1 MLYTEKLCL
10 YYVVVLKRAIMG
22 NKQPKGASH
31 QNSSLANYGEAENSP
46 GAEHVEDDTITNYS
60 DNTEQGSDTGDDR
73 EHNPE
78 TGDGDNWEQNLETQ
92 DEASNPDT
100 NGGDDGD
107 ENPKTEDTGQNPKTE
122 DTGQNHKTEDT
133 GQNHK
138 TEDSDDADKNSI
150 TDCEEQPSKLEDSQ
164 SRTENADQNS
174 LTKNDNVGHN
184 PIVAVN
190 GGVNEGTG
198 SGDGKYKPEAKDGVD
213 DKEQN
218 RKRRDEKSSPKTEDC
233 DEKSQDP
240 KPEDS
245 DSEKT
250 IPQSGFICIFEDYSS
265 GEYIYKLHS
274 DSKDPS
280 TSLVDIQQNGHP
292 HAVMLHASYRHDV
305 KTATCLAKKV
315 LLDVRGME
323 EIPNSSGWFADPRKQ
338 GGKKIMYSV
347 RIATE
352 LFNYNMISKELLRDL
367 TP

>member
-1 MLYTEKLCL
+1 
-10 YYVVVLKRAIMG
+10 MG
-22 NKQPKGASH
+22 NKQPKGAGGPD
-31 QNSSLANYGEAENSP
+31 SSLANYGDVENIP
-46 GAEHVEDDTITNYS
+46 VAEHVEDDTITNYS
-60 DNTEQGSDTGDDR
+60 DNTEQGSDTGDNR
-73 EHNPE
+73 EQNPE
-78 TGDGDNWEQNLETQ
+78 TGDGGNWKQNHATEH
-92 DEASNPDT
+92 EASNPDT
-100 NGGDDGD
+100 NGSDDAD
-107 ENPKTEDTGQNPKTE
+107 ENPKTEDTGQNPE
-122 DTGQNHKTEDT
+122 TEDT

-138 TEDSDDADKNSI
+138 TEDSDDADNNSI
-150 TDCEEQPSKLEDSQ
+150 TDCEEQPSDLEDSE

-184 PIVAVN
+184 PIVAVD

-198 SGDGKYKPEAKDGVD
+198 SGDGKYNPEAKDGVD

-218 RKRRDEKSSPKTEDC
+218 RQRRDEKSSPKTEDC
-233 DEKSQDP
+233 DEKSQGP
-240 KPEDS
+240 KPQDC

-265 GEYIYKLHS
+265 GEYLYKLHS

-292 HAVMLHASYRHDV
+292 HAALLHASYRHDV

-323 EIPNSSGWFADPRKQ
+323 EIPNSSSWFADPRKQ